1 MVTAKKELSTTIR
14 LNFTIRHKWLP
25 PKFRKSFLQSDIK
38 KFRMISQRIYF
49 SIMAYFKIKL
59 HPNFVVMVSRILILP
74 IFAPFQLLSFY
85 SLTFLIAL

>member
-1 MVTAKKELSTTIR
+1 MVIAKKELSTTIR
-14 LNFTIRHKWLP
+14 LNFKWLP

-38 KFRMISQRIYF
+38 KLRMISQRIYF

-59 HPNFVVMVSRILILP
+59 HPNFVIMVSRILILP